1 MAPPWWNS
9 VHVLTRLFC
18 ARQWLFMVKFGACA
32 YTSLMLTHCRCMCSP
47 YWHISVACAHTSQQ
61 CSRSVGAC
69 VLTTDTFLV
78 HVILTL
84 APSPRTCSRV
94 FDAHT
99 SSMHVFSTLEHSPCT
114 CLHILNAH
122 TSSMHVFLTLAPSP
136 RTCSRIFNA
145 HTASMH
151 VLLVI
156 NACTQSMHVL
166 AHLSCSHSVNA
177 CVIKICIHA
186 LAHMHVIAHL
196 RHMNSPLE
204 QCPYVQVPAFLRTTS

>member
-122 TSSMHVFLTLAPSP
+122 TSSMHVFSTLEHSPCTCSRVFKAHTSSMHLFLTLAPSP
-136 RTCSRIFNA
+136 RTCSRVFSA
-145 HTASMH
+145 HTSSMH

-156 NACTQSMHVL
+156 NACTQSMHEL
-166 AHLSCSHSVNA
+166 AHL
-177 CVIKICIHA
+177 
-186 LAHMHVIAHL
+186 
-196 RHMNSPLE
+196 
-204 QCPYVQVPAFLRTTS
+204 

>member
-78 HVILTL
+78 HLFSTL
-84 APSPRTCSRV
+84 AP
-94 FDAHT
+94 
-99 SSMHVFSTLEHSPCT
+99 SPCT
-114 CLHILNAH
+114 CLHIFHA
-122 TSSMHVFLTLAPSP
+122 
-136 RTCSRIFNA
+136 R
-145 HTASMH
+145 TASMRAWSKFAYMRLH
-151 VLLVI
+151 TCMWLHILGTWTHHLNNALTFRFLL
-156 NACTQSMHVL
+156 SWG
-166 AHLSCSHSVNA
+166 
-177 CVIKICIHA
+177 
-186 LAHMHVIAHL
+186 
-196 RHMNSPLE
+196 RHHRTPDAAEILLIEPL
-204 QCPYVQVPAFLRTTS
+204 